1 MNILYVGFKGRHNS
15 SCQLVSRLPGERLL
29 LTNSFSGLRRE
40 ISGVSRLYDAVYL
53 FGLDKSLCGSVRVE
67 TCAEEAGH
75 ILYTSADVFEQAR
88 KFTLLGI
95 PCTISRQP
103 SRYLC
108 NAAYYALLEKMPC
121 PVLLVHIPPLRNL
134 PETMFA
140 QLLAIFTNETL
151 I

>member
-40 ISGVSRLYDAVYL
+40 IGGVSRLYDAVYL

-67 TCAEEAGH
+67 TCAEH

>member
-29 LTNSFSGLRRE
+29 LTNSFGGLRRE
-40 ISGVSRLYDAVYL
+40 IDSISRLYDAVYL
-53 FGLDKSLCGSVRVE
+53 FGLDKSLCGSVRIE
-67 TCAEEAGH
+67 ACAEEAGH
-75 ILYTSADVFEQAR
+75 ILYTLADVLELAH
-88 KFTLLGI
+88 KFAVLGI
-95 PCTISRQP
+95 PCAVSRQP
-103 SRYLC
+103 SGYLC

>member
-15 SCQLVSRLPGERLL
+15 SCQIVSRLPGERRL
-29 LTNSFSGLRRE
+29 LTNSFGGLRRE
-40 ISGVSRLYDAVYL
+40 IDSISRLYDAVYL

-75 ILYTSADVFEQAR
+75 ILYTLADVLELAH
-88 KFTLLGI
+88 KFAVLGI
-95 PCTISRQP
+95 PCAVSRQP
-103 SRYLC
+103 SGYLC

>member
-40 ISGVSRLYDAVYL
+40 IGGISRLYDAVYL

-75 ILYTSADVFEQAR
+75 ILYTLADVLELAH
-88 KFTLLGI
+88 KFAVLGI
-95 PCTISRQP
+95 PCAVSRQP
-103 SRYLC
+103 SGYLC
-108 NAAYYALLEKMPC
+108 NAAYYRLLERMSC
-121 PVLLVHIPPLRNL
+121 PVVLLHIPSQRNL
-134 PETMFA
+134 SQELLTRLIAAFSCET
-140 QLLAIFTNETL
+140 ES
-151 I
+151 

>member
-40 ISGVSRLYDAVYL
+40 IGGISRLYDAVYL

-75 ILYTSADVFEQAR
+75 ILYTLADVLELAH
-88 KFTLLGI
+88 KFAVLGI
-95 PCTISRQP
+95 PCAVSRQP
-103 SRYLC
+103 SGYLC
-108 NAAYYALLEKMPC
+108 NAAYYRLLEKMPC

>member
-40 ISGVSRLYDAVYL
+40 IGGVSRLYDAVYL

-75 ILYTSADVFEQAR
+75 ILYTLADVLELAH
-88 KFTLLGI
+88 KFAVLGI
-95 PCTISRQP
+95 PCAVSRQP
-103 SRYLC
+103 SGYLC
-108 NAAYYALLEKMPC
+108 NAAYYRLLEKMPC